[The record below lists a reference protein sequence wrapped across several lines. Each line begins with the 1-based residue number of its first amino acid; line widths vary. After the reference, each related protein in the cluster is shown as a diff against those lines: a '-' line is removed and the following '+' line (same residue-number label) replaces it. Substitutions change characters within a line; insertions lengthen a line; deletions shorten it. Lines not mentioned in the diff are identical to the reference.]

1 MSQLLIDKFKNKR
14 IFFAEQRTLVKYL
27 RRLILLGGSVTFLLT
42 ISYAQDAE
50 EFNLAN
56 GLKIIVQPD
65 YRAPVVV
72 SQIWYRVGS
81 AYEYD
86 GITGISHALE
96 HMMFKGTKS
105 TKPGE
110 FSEIVSQ
117 RGGTENAFT
126 STDFTAYYQQWSPE
140 NLELSFKLE
149 ADRMNNLVFDEQEF
163 LQERAVVLEE
173 RSLRVDDN
181 PTAQAYETL
190 KANAFLTSPYRYPV
204 IGWRADISE
213 LTVADLRRWY
223 ERFYH
228 PNNSIIVVVGD
239 VSAPEVFRLAKK
251 YFGDIP
257 KGPEIK
263 VKSRREIPQNG
274 NKRIVLTS
282 EEARVE
288 HLVLGYKTPS
298 LKQAVID
305 DDVEEWEP
313 FALEVLATVLDGFE
327 GARLESSVVRKLK
340 LATSTSVSYSW
351 ATLLPD
357 LFTVSAIP
365 EKNVSL
371 DKLEGALK
379 KEIAKLVS
387 KPPVDTELR
396 KVIAQTV
403 AESVFQTDSIAYQA
417 ILIGSLEAVGLDWR
431 LKEQYIDR
439 VKSVTSE
446 QVANVAEKYLMG
458 DSVTVV
464 HLVPGGAK

>member
-1 MSQLLIDKFKNKR
+1 MI
-14 IFFAEQRTLVKYL
+14 
-27 RRLILLGGSVTFLLT
+27 FLLAV
-42 ISYAQDAE
+42 SSANGAE

-65 YRAPVVV
+65 SRAPVLV

-86 GITGISHALE
+86 GITGVSHALE
-96 HMMFKGTKS
+96 HMMFKGTRT

-110 FSEIVSQ
+110 FSKIVSQ
-117 RGGTENAFT
+117 RGGNENAFT
-126 STDFTAYYQQWSPE
+126 SSDFTAYYQQWSPE

-149 ADRMNNLVFDEQEF
+149 ADRMKNLVFDEKEF

-181 PTAQAYETL
+181 PTAQAYEML
-190 KANAFLTSPYRYPV
+190 KANAFLTSPYRFPV
-204 IGWRADISE
+204 IGWRSDISD

-223 ERFYH
+223 EKFYH
-228 PNNSIIVVVGD
+228 PNNAIIVVVGD
-239 VSAPEVFRLAKK
+239 VAASEVFRMAAK

-263 VKSRREIPQNG
+263 IKSRPEIPQNG

-282 EEARVE
+282 EKARVE
-288 HLVLGYKTPS
+288 HLVIGYKTPS
-298 LKQAVID
+298 LKQAFTND
-305 DDVEEWEP
+305 GVEEWEP
-313 FALEVLATVLDGFE
+313 FALEVLSTVLDGFE

-365 EKNVSL
+365 EKNVPL
-371 DKLEGALK
+371 DKLELALK

-387 KPPVDTELR
+387 QPPADTELR
-396 KVIAQTV
+396 KVIAQTL

-417 ILIGSLEAVGLDWR
+417 ILIGSLESVGLDWR
-431 LKEQYIDR
+431 LKDQYIER

-446 QVANVAEKYLMG
+446 QVAYVAEKYLMR
-458 DSVTVV
+458 DSTTVV
-464 HLVPGGAK
+464 HLLPGGAK